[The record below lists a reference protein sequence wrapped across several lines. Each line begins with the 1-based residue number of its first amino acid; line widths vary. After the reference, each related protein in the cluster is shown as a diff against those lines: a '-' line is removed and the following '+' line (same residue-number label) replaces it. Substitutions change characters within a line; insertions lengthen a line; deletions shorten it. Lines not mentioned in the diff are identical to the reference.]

1 MSSTA
6 PILAATEAASG
17 PMAPDAT
24 TVLATIDGIRSAADA
39 AVCLERLFLA
49 TSALGASAGLYM
61 VLIPELDDGWSS
73 VALLASDH
81 CGSAPLFD
89 ADAVADHP
97 WVRFARNHSTAVTD
111 RDLPPASP
119 EDATAL
125 ERARAHGF
133 AAHLVI
139 PTTAGAERGR
149 VELLCLGRADPGAF
163 DGEDQRLVRLLAHVL
178 AAELHDWFKRHLRS
192 GLEQAAGLRPE
203 DLELL
208 ALEWQGLGTKDIA
221 LRTGLSLAAVDS
233 RFQRLIHR
241 LSCNNR
247 KAAARRAAEYG
258 LLEDARPPAHPA
270 RPAPRG

>member
-1 MSSTA
+1 
-6 PILAATEAASG
+6 
-17 PMAPDAT
+17 MAPDAT

-49 TSALGASAGLYM
+49 TNALGASAGLYM

-73 VALLASDH
+73 VTLLASDH
-81 CGSAPLFD
+81 CGSEPLFD
-89 ADAVADHP
+89 GDAVADHP

-111 RDLPPASP
+111 TALPPESP
-119 EDATAL
+119 EDIAAL
-125 ERARAHGF
+125 KRARAHGF

-163 DGEDQRLVRLLAHVL
+163 DGEGQRVVRLLAHVL

-203 DLELL
+203 DLQLL

-233 RFQRLIHR
+233 RFQRLNQR
-241 LSCNNR
+241 LSCSNR

-258 LLEDARPPAHPA
+258 LLEDARPPSHPA
-270 RPAPRG
+270 RSVPRG